1 MHNMSVIEPIIKSKD
16 FRRIPFESPILVAH
30 QPEFLP
36 WLGFV
41 SKAAMGDIFVL
52 LDSVDFRKEYF
63 QNRNKIRMNSQKGW
77 QWLTVPVARA
87 KTHSCKICE
96 ACIER
101 GRWITKHL
109 RAIEQ
114 SYSKTQYFS
123 EIYPELQAIYDYKGN
138 NLSEFNTKF
147 IRFALRMFKIQVPIY
162 RTSEMVRSGYDISGE
177 KTDIVISMCQAVSA
191 RTFVAGQ
198 FGKTYLEIEKFRK
211 LNIKLVFQSFTHPVY
226 KQIHGG
232 FVENMSYIDLLFN
245 HGPDSVNI
253 LGKSAYDQS

>member
-1 MHNMSVIEPIIKSKD
+1 MSAIEPIMKSKD
-16 FRRIPFESPILVAH
+16 FRRIPFKSPILVAH

-41 SKAAMGDIFVL
+41 SKAAMGDVFVL

-63 QNRNKIRMNSQKGW
+63 QNRNKIRMNSEKGW
-77 QWLTVPVARA
+77 QWLTVPVVRA
-87 KTHSCKICE
+87 KTHTYKICDV
-96 ACIER
+96 CVER

-114 SYSKTQYFS
+114 SYSKAQYFS
-123 EIYPELQAIYDYKGN
+123 KIYPELQAIYGYQGN

-147 IRFALRMFKIQVPIY
+147 IQFAFRMFKIQVPIY
-162 RTSEMVRSGYDISGE
+162 RTSDMMKSGYDINGE

-198 FGKTYLEIEKFRK
+198 FGRTYLETEKFKK
-211 LNIKLVFQSFTHPVY
+211 LNIELVFQSFRHPVY
-226 KQIHGG
+226 EQIQGG
-232 FVENMSYIDLLFN
+232 FVPNMSYIDLLFN
-245 HGPDSVNI
+245 HGPDSISI
-253 LGKSAYDQS
+253 LGKSSYDQA